1 MARCLHD
8 ISVICDSED
17 DPLYFIQIGGTDNQY
32 WFHSLLWFAEVNVE
46 PSFTI
51 QLPLVQGMIMF
62 FWKEISLGGGG
73 FWTSQF
79 LHAWEHFGFLSKLK
93 PFRSVT
99 NFKPS
104 AKLFFLFYKLKNIF
118 YVIWSWRGTNQL
130 RIWALMWLVGST
142 IVLWQ
147 PLIWGWMSVC
157 TVSSSMWRS
166 IATPWQPDLSLYWL
180 VQPLCTLIK
189 TRKRSACT
197 VQVNEFGWFSSL
209 PLSVI

>member
-1 MARCLHD
+1 MHD

-17 DPLYFIQIGGTDNQY
+17 DPLYFIQIGGMDNQY

-51 QLPLVQGMIMF
+51 QL
-62 FWKEISLGGGG
+62 KEWSCFSGKKFLLGGGG
-73 FWTSQF
+73 LLDITVFTCMRAFWD
-79 LHAWEHFGFLSKLK
+79 FGFLSKLK